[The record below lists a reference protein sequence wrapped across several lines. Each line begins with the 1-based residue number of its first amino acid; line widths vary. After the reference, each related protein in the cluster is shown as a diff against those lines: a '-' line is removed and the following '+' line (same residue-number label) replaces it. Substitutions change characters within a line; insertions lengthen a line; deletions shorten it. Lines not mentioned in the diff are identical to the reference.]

1 MVPPAN
7 FIHLAEETG
16 MILALGNWVLET
28 ACTQLALWA
37 MRPDMSHLTI
47 AVNVSAQQFREP
59 DFVAKVLNVIRRT
72 GAKPEPAEAGTDRER
87 AGGQRAGH
95 H

>member
-1 MVPPAN
+1 MRWQHPQRGLVPPAD
-7 FIHLAEETG
+7 FIPLAEETG

-37 MRPDMSHLTI
+37 TRPDMAHLTI

-59 DFVAKVLNVIRRT
+59 DFVDKVLTSSRRT
-72 GAKPEPAEAGTDRER
+72 GADPTG
-87 AGGQRAGH
+87 
-95 H
+95 